1 MNEIE
6 KAISEI
12 IGTNYGECQCH
23 RETMVQAVEALRE
36 KQARESGCEW
46 CADNYDH
53 RHKTMFRKGSD
64 WNYEAKY
71 CPMCGKRLEEH
82 HEADTLKEEK

>member
-1 MNEIE
+1 MKLIDADALE
-6 KAISEI
+6 KAE
-12 IGTNYGECQCH
+12 
-23 RETMVQAVEALRE
+23 
-36 KQARESGCEW
+36 RESGCEW

-71 CPMCGKRLEEH
+71 CDMCGKRLEEH
-82 HEADTLKEEK
+82 HEAD

>member
-1 MNEIE
+1 MSEIE

-36 KQARESGCEW
+36 KAERQKGCV
-46 CADNYDH
+46 
-53 RHKTMFRKGSD
+53 
-64 WNYEAKY
+64 
-71 CPMCGKRLEEH
+71 
-82 HEADTLKEEK
+82 